1 MPERGVSFASD
12 IRPLFRSK
20 DVDSM
25 KRARNLDLSSY
36 DDVKAHSDDIL
47 DRLRAGNMPLRR
59 CLPNGTRFALR
70 EMDFWRQA
78 GLTVAN
84 APR

>member
-1 MPERGVSFASD
+1 MRETGVSFASD

-47 DRLRAGNMPLRR
+47 DRLRAGNMPCDGAWPADHVSL
-59 CLPNGTRFALR
+59 FAKWIS
-70 EMDFWRQA
+70 DGKQA
-78 GLTVAN
+78 
-84 APR
+84 